1 MNMRSIKRT
10 ALAAVAALA
19 VTTALAGTTLAE
31 TTTPPQGATPQ
42 APNAAR
48 GRGAAMSGA
57 TMNGGARG
65 GGMMGVMGRMGGPE
79 SSLVAV
85 AAKEFGLEQTALVA
99 ELNTGKTIADVAAT
113 KGVSTGKIA
122 SAYLAPRLERMSQA
136 VKDGRMTQAS
146 YDTMAASMKA
156 NVEAQIK
163 AKFDPRGAGDGT
175 GVCDGTC
182 ETDGSQPHAR
192 GGRWSDK

>member
-31 TTTPPQGATPQ
+31 TTTPPQ

-65 GGMMGVMGRMGGPE
+65 GGMLGVMGRMGGPE

-85 AAKEFGLEQTALVA
+85 AANVFGIEQAALVA
-99 ELNTGKTIADVAAT
+99 ELNTGKTIADVAAA
-113 KGVSTGKIA
+113 KGVSADKIA
-122 SAYLAPRLERMSQA
+122 SAYLAPRLERMSQS